1 MAVRKILRQGVE
13 KETGKSVVRYDDGTI
28 EYSPVAA
35 PAKSSA
41 MSAIPAATPDF
52 NLPPV
57 SPGVMPFKG
66 MINPPPLPGQSL
78 HPGAMIG
85 STLAEGLSLPFA
97 PLAGPAAPLIP
108 PLAAGLGGGVGEF
121 VSQATGDQPF
131 DLNQIK
137 RQAITQGVGSGA
149 GRLLGAGISKGYSL
163 ISGGVSPEATKAISY
178 LSKKGLKQPLLP
190 AEATDNRVLDLLDNI
205 SQNSLIGS
213 GAIAKYKLSRK
224 VFMEGLTDDILT
236 AFGKDA
242 DPDIMGKLFLDLI
255 DDNLKMSRVAANN
268 MYNLTDDLLRP
279 VTKKIPIEVPSSF
292 VDRLGKPLMTQQM
305 QKVEVMR
312 APVNIS
318 RLKVFARNIQ
328 KTYKQAPAI
337 SAEAMGD
344 DIVSEISAMPNT
356 VDFAVAKDLKTRLMK
371 KIDFFDVTDK
381 TAPAKGIAKK
391 GISMIDDAIEN
402 QLKGNHPEA
411 YQMWRDANQTWKSTG
426 AQFNNRFIRTILR
439 KVDPDLGGDPEMIV
453 QSVFKS
459 GRVTRI
465 QRVKSALDIGT
476 NPEGRALWNKLKSW
490 TIHDSFKKATN
501 KDGEIIGTA
510 LDETLFGRNGLGD
523 KVLRETFTPDE
534 IGNLK
539 EFTNALRVMQARS
552 KEGTG
557 RIWIQLTQAGAVMGV
572 LSGQYRKASIAL
584 LGGPYMLARIF
595 TNPKWSKSL
604 IDGIKMSGNSQMF
617 ITAMSKLSA
626 EVTGQ
631 KLLPSQQML
640 PQEVNYQA
648 TRPDIRTLPSMIGV
662 E

>member
-13 KETGKSVVRYDDGTI
+13 QETGKSVVQYDDGTI
-28 EYSPVAA
+28 EYAPAAA

-41 MSAIPAATPDF
+41 MVVPAAMPDF

-66 MINPPPLPGQSL
+66 MINPPPPFGQSL

-85 STLAEGLSLPFA
+85 STLAESLSLPFA
-97 PLAGPAAPLIP
+97 PLAGPAALFIPL
-108 PLAAGLGGGVGEF
+108 LAAGLGGGVGEF

-131 DLNQIK
+131 NLSEIK
-137 RQAITQGVGSGA
+137 KQAITQGIGSGT

-163 ISGGVSPEATKAISY
+163 ISGGASPEATKAISY
-178 LSKKGLKQPLLP
+178 LSKKGLNQPLLP

-205 SQNSLIGS
+205 SQNSLIGG

-242 DPDIMGKLFLDLI
+242 DPDIMGKLFLDLV

-279 VTKKIPIEVPSSF
+279 ATKKIPIEIPSSF
-292 VDRLGKPLMTQQM
+292 VDRLGKPLMTQ
-305 QKVEVMR
+305 
-312 APVNIS
+312 
-318 RLKVFARNIQ
+318 NIQ

-402 QLKGNHPEA
+402 QLKSNHPEA
-411 YQMWRDANQTWKSTG
+411 YQMWRDANHMWKTTG
-426 AQFNNRFIRTILR
+426 EQFNNRFIRTIIR
-439 KVDPDLGGDPEMIV
+439 KVDPDLGGEPEMIV
-453 QSVFKS
+453 NSVFKS
-459 GRVTRI
+459 GRVDRI
-465 QRVKSALDIGT
+465 QRVKNALDIGT

-501 KDGEIIGTA
+501 KEGEISGMA
-510 LDETLFGRNGLGD
+510 LDEALFGRSGLGD

-539 EFTNALRVMQARS
+539 EFTNALKVMQARS

-604 IDGIKMSGNSQMF
+604 IDGIKMSGNTQMF
-617 ITAMSKLSA
+617 ITAMNKLSA

-631 KLLPSQQML
+631 TLLPSQQML
-640 PQEVNYQA
+640 PQEVNYRS
-648 TRPDIRTLPSMIGV
+648 TRPDVRTLPTMIGV

>member
-1 MAVRKILRQGVE
+1 MAIRKILRQGVE
-13 KETGKSVVRYDDGTI
+13 KETGKSVVQYDDGTI
-28 EYSPVAA
+28 EYAAA

-41 MSAIPAATPDF
+41 MAIPMATPDF
-52 NLPPV
+52 NLPSV

-66 MINPPPLPGQSL
+66 MVNPLPSSAQSL

-85 STLAEGLSLPFA
+85 STLAEGLSIPVA

-121 VSQATGDQPF
+121 VSQAAGDQPF
-131 DLNQIK
+131 NLSEKK

-163 ISGGVSPEATKAISY
+163 ISGGASPEATKAISY

-205 SQNSLIGS
+205 SQNSLIGG
-213 GAIAKYKLSRK
+213 GAIAKHKLSRK
-224 VFMEGLTDDILT
+224 VFMEGLTDEILT

-242 DPDIMGKLFLDLI
+242 DPDIMGKLFLDLV

-318 RLKVFARNIQ
+318 RLKVFVRNIQ
-328 KTYKQAPAI
+328 KTSKQAPAI

-426 AQFNNRFIRTILR
+426 EQFNNRFIRTMVR

-453 QSVFKS
+453 NSVFKS
-459 GRVTRI
+459 GRILRI
-465 QRVKSALDIGT
+465 QRVKNPLDIGPK
-476 NPEGRALWNKLKSW
+476 PEGRDLWNKLKSW
-490 TIHDSFKKATN
+490 TIHDSFKKTTN

-539 EFTNALRVMQARS
+539 EFTNALKVIQARS

-584 LGGPYMLARIF
+584 LGGPYMLSRIF
-595 TNPKWSKSL
+595 TNPKWSKRL
-604 IDGIKMSGNSQMF
+604 IDGIKMSGNPQMF
-617 ITAMSKLSA
+617 ITAMNKLSA

-631 KLLPSQQML
+631 ILLPSQQML
-640 PQEVNYQA
+640 PQEVNYRS
-648 TRPDIRTLPSMIGV
+648 TRPDVRTLPTMIGV